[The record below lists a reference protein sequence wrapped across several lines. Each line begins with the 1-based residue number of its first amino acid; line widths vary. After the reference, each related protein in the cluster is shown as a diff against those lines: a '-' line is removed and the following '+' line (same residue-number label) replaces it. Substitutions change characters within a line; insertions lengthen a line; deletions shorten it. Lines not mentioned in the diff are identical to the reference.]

1 MNPPYDETFEEFA
14 RRNGLDEFFNDYST
28 EVRSKLLSKNLE
40 KPTDIYDVLYSKVRE
55 DSLVKNVAID
65 SNLDEN
71 SQFIRDSLLSK
82 HVSNQ
87 VGLQESG
94 ELYRKN
100 SVSKNKLLT
109 SSKNLEDLGEESRK
123 SALSKNKNLETFF
136 ENTKNIDELAN
147 IARDN
152 NLSKNNNL
160 ISSNL
165 SDDSEIFRENS
176 ISKNINKNDNNVEL
190 DSENFRQNNISK
202 NLQKSENLEA
212 TSNVFRDDN
221 KSKNISNDS
230 DLLNDSETIRQG
242 NIFSNISKE
251 SELEESSS
259 NFRDQNISKNKE
271 VNDVNN
277 TLDNISE
284 ISREDNLSKNNKI
297 NKDLETLSSS
307 FRDDNIYKNKDLQ
320 KDLEEFSDGFRK
332 DNINK
337 NVSESIDLDE
347 FGNLSSRFRED
358 NISKNEEKNLN
369 LESTSSVFRDSS
381 LEKNIESKNNLEKLG
396 NSLRE
401 DALSKNEKIDSNIE
415 SVSGTFRESNLQNNI
430 TTDFNL
436 EENSINFRQSNIS
449 NNEENSSN
457 LELNSQNIRFN
468 NLSNNQPSLSDL
480 ETDSQSTRNDNLSN
494 NENLLTDLETDSES
508 FRENNISNNVPN
520 ESNLELSSIITR
532 EDNLT
537 ANVPNDSNLETDSNS
552 FFNDNIANNSP
563 INSDL
568 ENDSLPFLGSN
579 ISSNLPIDVNLEAD
593 SVNFRQ
599 NNLSNNVSSS
609 FDLSAESILYRN
621 DNLSSNIDNT
631 QDLLVLSQN
640 FLNNNNSN
648 NVENSTDLSNLS
660 SIFRNDQLSKNPSRF
675 TLGSN
680 IILANTSFFVGISN
694 LEIQGAIFRNINKA
708 FNATK
713 RSLKPLFDD
722 NESIKFFDDISA
734 DKTLKY
740 YSSQGQAFPGG
751 RENLLKRNQDLLNK
765 KVIVGKTLRDAF
777 SLSLVDDTSGPD
789 NGFRQFTK
797 PQNKGELQNIIS
809 LYNIEQN
816 TFQYSPR
823 RGFNFNPGGGEAF
836 DELISFGIDSD
847 FQKLLSYTS
856 IEKRRQ
862 FFTNT
867 TPVEVI
873 NSNNGLYLSRDADEI
888 LKPIEGE
895 LGSGLSMAAQ
905 TNTSDVISDDFDGTR
920 GSRRRGVQHVIDSI
934 KSDDRISFARN
945 FNVQG
950 NQDETSIFIVGKN
963 KDGSLKKSY
972 NRYSIKNPYAPDDAL
987 HIEFSLTNY
996 SIDGAG
1002 RYMVF
1007 PAYIKSYQHGDSASW
1022 NSTTFLGR
1030 PEPIYTYSNSSRDG
1044 SISFFVLTDYATKVD
1059 IGYDFNPNTEEVK
1072 KITENFD
1079 GKNFSPRSKAVAV
1092 TKDEAKSNIQ
1102 NLKEELLSE
1111 DLTEEQKKEKELEI
1125 LKIQTRIG
1133 LLETEERK
1141 ASSKKFYEENLKNGE
1156 NVYKFSNSFQV
1167 PEINGEYI
1175 EHKAEDTLAKLKDMK
1190 EQLIFQPSYFSGSKA
1205 DFVERIEFI
1214 SKLTR
1219 PSRNKSTG
1227 GKSGFSFTRA
1237 PICHLHLGD
1246 WFNHDIVVNSVSYDY
1261 SDAPWTLDGEVGKT
1275 YPMWCNVT
1283 INFNIIGTYGAIEKE
1298 DAPLSTDIGGFMG
1311 RRRVST

>member
-87 VGLQESG
+87 VDLQESG

-147 IARDN
+147 TARDN

-176 ISKNINKNDNNVEL
+176 ISKNINKNNNNVEL

-230 DLLNDSETIRQG
+230 DLLNDSETIRQ
-242 NIFSNISKE
+242 SNIISNVIKE
-251 SELEESSS
+251 SGLEEVSS
-259 NFRDQNISKNKE
+259 NFRDQNISKNIESKTT
-271 VNDVNN
+271 NDS
-277 TLDNISE
+277 LDNISQ
-284 ISREDNLSKNNKI
+284 ISREDNLSKNNTI
-297 NKDLETLSSS
+297 NNDLEILSSN
-307 FRDDNIYKNKDLQ
+307 FRDDNIYKNKESK
-320 KDLEEFSDGFRK
+320 KDLEEFSDGFRQE
-332 DNINK
+332 NINK
-337 NVSESIDLDE
+337 NFSESSDLDE
-347 FGNLSSRFRED
+347 FGNLSSIFRED

-415 SVSGTFRESNLQNNI
+415 IVSGNFRQSNLQNNI
-430 TTDFNL
+430 TTDSNL

-457 LELNSQNIRFN
+457 LELNSQNFRFN

-480 ETDSQSTRNDNLSN
+480 ETDSQSIRNDNLSN
-494 NENLLTDLETDSES
+494 NENLLTDLETGSES

-532 EDNLT
+532 EDNL
-537 ANVPNDSNLETDSNS
+537 ASNVSNDSNLETDSNL
-552 FFNDNIANNSP
+552 FFDSNISNNSP

-579 ISSNLPIDVNLEAD
+579 VSSNLPIDVNLEAD

-599 NNLSNNVSSS
+599 NNLNSNISSP
-609 FDLSAESILYRN
+609 FDLGAESILYRN
-621 DNLSSNIDNT
+621 NNLSPNVDNT
-631 QDLLVLSQN
+631 QDLFLLSQN
-640 FLNNNNSN
+640 FLNNNTSN

-660 SIFRNDQLSKNPSRF
+660 NIFRNDQLSKNPSRF

-680 IILANTSFFVGISN
+680 IILSNTSFFVGISN
-694 LEIQGAIFRNINKA
+694 LEVQGFIFRNINKA
-708 FNATK
+708 FNATR

-722 NESIKFFDDISA
+722 NESIRFFDGISA
-734 DKTLKY
+734 DKTLEY

-751 RENLLKRNQDLLNK
+751 RENLLKINQDLLSK
-765 KVIVGKTLRDAF
+765 KVIVGKSLRDAF
-777 SLSLVDDTSGPD
+777 GLNLVDDTSGPD

-836 DELISFGIDSD
+836 DKLINFGIDSD

-856 IEKRRQ
+856 VEKRRQ

-867 TPVEVI
+867 TPQEVI

-895 LGSGLSMAAQ
+895 LGSGLSMVSQ
-905 TNTSDVISDDFDGTR
+905 SDVTDTISVDFDKF
-920 GSRRRGVQHVIDSI
+920 GSRKRGVQYVIDSI
-934 KSDDRISFARN
+934 KSDDRISFAQN

-996 SIDGAG
+996 SIDGAAK
-1002 RYMVF
+1002 YMVF
-1007 PAYIKSYQHGDSASW
+1007 PAYIKSFQHGDSASW

-1044 SISFFVLTDYATKVD
+1044 SVSFFVLTDYATKVD

-1079 GKNFSPRSKAVAV
+1079 GKNFSPRSEVVAT
-1092 TKDEAKSNIQ
+1092 TKDEAKSNVE
-1102 NLKEELLSE
+1102 NLKNELLSGE
-1111 DLTEEQKKEKELEI
+1111 LTEEQKNEKELEI
-1125 LKIQTRIG
+1125 LKIQTQIG
-1133 LLETEERK
+1133 FLEIQEKR
-1141 ASSKKFYEENLKNGE
+1141 ASSKKFYEENLENGKNLY
-1156 NVYKFSNSFQV
+1156 NFLNSFQ
-1167 PEINGEYI
+1167 EIEKDGEYI

-1246 WFNHDIVVNSVSYDY
+1246 WFNHDIVVNSVAYDY
-1261 SDAPWTLDGEVGKT
+1261 SDAPWTLDGEIGKT

-1283 INFNIIGTYGAIEKE
+1283 INFNIIGTYGALKNE
-1298 DAPLSTDIGGFMG
+1298 DTPLSTDIGGFMG